1 MKARFEIIFLETAR
15 VYLKRLPEKAR
26 KKIIFNIDKARFV
39 NDPKLFKKLD
49 KDIWEFRT
57 RYSNHQYRLFA
68 FWDKTNKANTLVIT
82 THGIIKKSNKI
93 SKSEIEKAEKIRVQ
107 YFKEMSNEKE
117 T

>member
-1 MKARFEIIFLETAR
+1 MKARFEIIFLETVM
-15 VYLKRLPEKAR
+15 VYLRRLPEKAS

-39 NDPKLFKKLD
+39 NDPRLFKKLD
-49 KDIWEFRT
+49 NDIWEFRT
-57 RYSNHQYRLFA
+57 RYSNNQYRLFA
-68 FWDKTNKANTLVIT
+68 FWDKTSKTNTLVIT

-107 YFKEMSNEKE
+107 YLKEMSNEKE